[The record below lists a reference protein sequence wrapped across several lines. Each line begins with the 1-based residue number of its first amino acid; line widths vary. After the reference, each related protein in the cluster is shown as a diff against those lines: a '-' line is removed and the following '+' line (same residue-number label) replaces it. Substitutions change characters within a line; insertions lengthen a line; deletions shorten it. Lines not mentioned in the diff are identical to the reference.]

1 MELTTTKT
9 SLSEK
14 DRILKKRDAL
24 LESHGLEAR
33 KLSELL
39 EKERSARRADRAQH
53 EQWQKTSQHSSR
65 TISQKESRIVELEQS
80 RQTDRKRMATLEQQ
94 FKEQLSDRN
103 KLLLELWNKLSV
115 LCGNDWVN
123 QNNLV
128 NNHLPTVDVIS
139 NMLPAFQKNLLLA
152 VKTIES
158 AVGNFPRRIKN
169 VEAALMKDYQ
179 QLEHNLD
186 LRIRRLDR
194 LESSIQQ
201 GRVSGVANAAPEI
214 AKLRGENRLLK
225 SDLAELQKQ
234 AQVRQSRQNAVSIEH
249 ANPGSSPGKGS
260 KDNATKAARAAA
272 ASSLT
277 RHYSSTT
284 AETIQRDQ
292 HNGRPQSDSYVVQSQ
307 PIEPSQA
314 RWIHRL
320 KDLERRLK
328 AEREARLQDRKGAR
342 ERLEEGRAEYEELR
356 QELERERE
364 RNRLRER
371 DSEPEPLEDK

>member
-1 MELTTTKT
+1 MQRSLEETIVELSTVRTA
-9 SLSEK
+9 LSEK

-24 LESHGLEAR
+24 LESHGLESR

-39 EKERSARRADRAQH
+39 EKERSARRNDRAQQ

-65 TISQKESRIVELEQS
+65 IISQKDGRIAELEAS
-80 RQTDRKRMATLEQQ
+80 RQSDRKRMATLELQ
-94 FKEQLSDRN
+94 FKDQLSERN
-103 KLLLELWNKLSV
+103 RLLLELWNKLSV

-123 QNNLV
+123 QNSLV
-128 NNHLPTVDVIS
+128 NNHLPTVDVVS
-139 NMLPAFQKNLLLA
+139 NMLPGFQKNLLLA
-152 VKTIES
+152 VRAIEGV
-158 AVGNFPRRIKN
+158 VGNFPKRVKN
-169 VEAALMKDYQ
+169 VENALMKDYQ

-194 LESSIQQ
+194 LESAIQQ

-225 SDLAELQKQ
+225 SEMAELQKQ
-234 AQVRQSRQNAVSIEH
+234 AQVRQSRNSAVSIEP
-249 ANPGSSPGKGS
+249 ASFGTSPGKGT
-260 KDNATKAARAAA
+260 KDSATKAARAAA

-277 RHYSSTT
+277 RHHSTT
-284 AETIQRDQ
+284 VVETLQRDQ
-292 HNGRPQSDSYVVQSQ
+292 QNGRPASDSHVVQSQ
-307 PIEPSQA
+307 PLEPSQA

-364 RNRLRER
+364 KNKE
-371 DSEPEPLEDK
+371 K

>member
-1 MELTTTKT
+1 M
-9 SLSEK
+9 
-14 DRILKKRDAL
+14 KKRDAL
-24 LESHGLEAR
+24 LESHGLESR

-39 EKERSARRADRAQH
+39 EKERSARRTDRAQQ

-65 TISQKESRIVELEQS
+65 TITQKDSRIAELESS
-80 RQTDRKRMATLEQQ
+80 RQSDRKRMATLEGQ
-94 FKEQLSDRN
+94 FKDQLVERN
-103 KLLLELWNKLSV
+103 RLLLELWNKLSV

-123 QNNLV
+123 QNSLV
-128 NNHLPTVDVIS
+128 NNHLPTVDVVS

-152 VKTIES
+152 VRTIEG
-158 AVGNFPRRIKN
+158 VIGNFPRRVKN
-169 VEAALMKDYQ
+169 VENALIKDYQ

-225 SDLAELQKQ
+225 SELAELQKQ
-234 AQVRQSRQNAVSIEH
+234 AQVRQARHKAVSIEP
-249 ANPGSSPGKGS
+249 ASSGTSPGGES
-260 KDNATKAARAAA
+260 KDSATKAARAAA

-277 RHYSSTT
+277 RHYSTT
-284 AETIQRDQ
+284 TVETLQRDQ
-292 HNGRPQSDSYVVQSQ
+292 QNGRPVSESQVIHSQ

-320 KDLERRLK
+320 RDLERRLK

-342 ERLEEGRAEYEELR
+342 ERLEEGRAENEELR

-364 RNRLRER
+364 RNKEK
-371 DSEPEPLEDK
+371 EP